1 MGHRPYQIIR
11 CVSKKSRQIETRNRP
26 RHLQS
31 YCMLEAA
38 MQISGGKV
46 RSLVLG
52 KSVPR
57 ETAAEQKVRNK
68 SPKDLD
74 GPERVLGGID
84 PT

>member
-1 MGHRPYQIIR
+1 
-11 CVSKKSRQIETRNRP
+11 
-26 RHLQS
+26 
-31 YCMLEAA
+31 MLEAA
-38 MQISGGKV
+38 MQISGGKD